1 MANRKLTELPTLSPI
16 NFDSTDL
23 LYIVDVQTDASK
35 KITYASLVGNSITG
49 LISYNNSNTLNIN
62 FLSGSIDQDRARLNA
77 IEATAG
83 ADGTRID
90 SISAAVSKNITDI
103 LTVSALAIAG
113 DNTLALNALRTD
125 VNVISSVQL
134 GLSAEL
140 DELSDD
146 TEGLQSVLATASA
159 LGLTNETGLAAVS
172 LSADALSLSA
182 SSFNMVGAASSD
194 LSASH
199 TFNVNLGGTTY
210 KILLRQA

>member
-49 LISYNNSNTLNIN
+49 LISYNDSNTLNIN

-125 VNVISSVQL
+125 VNVISTVQL

-172 LSADALSLSA
+172 LSA
-182 SSFNMVGAASSD
+182 SSFNMVAAASSD